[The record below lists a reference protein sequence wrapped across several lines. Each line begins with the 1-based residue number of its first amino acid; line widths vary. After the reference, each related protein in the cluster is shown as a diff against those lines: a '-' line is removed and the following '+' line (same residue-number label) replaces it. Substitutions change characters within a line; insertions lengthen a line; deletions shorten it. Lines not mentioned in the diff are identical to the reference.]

1 MSILDIILALMLA
14 ASLLH
19 GLFKGFTEQAIAIVA
34 IVAGTWAALKF
45 TDLACAFLQPYLGA
59 PAGFLKVLVFIM
71 MVVLVVL
78 LFKLIGKLVKASIN
92 FVTLGWLDRLLGAVF
107 GPLKAAIVLGIL
119 TVLFTSLNNTFHLVG
134 EETLSRSPIFIHLR
148 DASLAVLPYLK
159 NLIS

>member
-1 MSILDIILALMLA
+1 MLA
-14 ASLLH
+14 ASLLQ
-19 GLFKGFTEQAIAIVA
+19 GLFKGFTEQVIAIIA
-34 IVAGTWAALKF
+34 IIAGTWAALKF
-45 TDLACAFLQPYLGA
+45 TDLVCTFLQTYLGA
-59 PAGFLKVLVFIM
+59 PAGFLKVLVFTM
-71 MVVLVVL
+71 MLVLVIL
-78 LFKLIGKLVKASIN
+78 LFKLLGKLVKASIN

-107 GPLKAAIVLGIL
+107 GLLKAAIVLGIL

>member
-1 MSILDIILALMLA
+1 MML
-14 ASLLH
+14 
-19 GLFKGFTEQAIAIVA
+19 
-34 IVAGTWAALKF
+34 
-45 TDLACAFLQPYLGA
+45 
-59 PAGFLKVLVFIM
+59 VLVI
-71 MVVLVVL
+71 L
-78 LFKLIGKLVKASIN
+78 LFKLLGKLVKASIN

-107 GPLKAAIVLGIL
+107 GLLKAAIVLGIL